1 MSYLRS
7 GSPLA
12 IQRRIERK
20 FTVALRARFVPPLLG
35 LLLLVLLFAP
45 ASSQADTTHDV
56 VIVGAGAAGMYAAY
70 TLDNL
75 GFNVLVLEAQD
86 HRGGRVHNM
95 HQKIPGFGTAPTEV
109 CAEWV
114 EGTQNYFFY
123 DDVQA
128 NFPGRLIGGGGDT
141 TYEDFHW
148 KASEIYDYWDF
159 YYHVLE
165 PGAHGPTVSYKS
177 DLADHWGITETDIEY
192 PLYTRYASGIWMA
205 ELEDL
210 YVQDLVREEALWI
223 YTGGSAVF
231 GESGFLQTLDELYFD
246 QIIPLVQLNSPVTAI
261 DTSGPQPFAT
271 AAGEDH
277 YADAIIVTVSVGV
290 LRNNHIAFNPPLPP
304 AKVAAL
310 NTLNMTPGSGTAV
323 VMIKWA
329 ERKWPKNMRFMNA
342 NGPGNMCWF
351 ADFYKDIPNNQ
362 KLVSKCIVG
371 PAPYGQHLDGLT
383 EQQQIDAVASDIIDI
398 FPRLTLGDV
407 EDAYVENLG
416 ENPFFEGGYSSPGQ
430 GSRPDTGPSARQVYA
445 EPVGTSLYFAGE
457 GTKND
462 GAGSVSGA
470 LDSAAGSQRS

>member
-1 MSYLRS
+1 
-7 GSPLA
+7 
-12 IQRRIERK
+12 
-20 FTVALRARFVPPLLG
+20 
-35 LLLLVLLFAP
+35 
-45 ASSQADTTHDV
+45 
-56 VIVGAGAAGMYAAY
+56 
-70 TLDNL
+70 
-75 GFNVLVLEAQD
+75 
-86 HRGGRVHNM
+86 
-95 HQKIPGFGTAPTEV
+95 
-109 CAEWV
+109 
-114 EGTQNYFFY
+114 
-123 DDVQA
+123 
-128 NFPGRLIGGGGDT
+128 
-141 TYEDFHW
+141 
-148 KASEIYDYWDF
+148 
-159 YYHVLE
+159 
-165 PGAHGPTVSYKS
+165 
-177 DLADHWGITETDIEY
+177 
-192 PLYTRYASGIWMA
+192 MA

-210 YVQDLVREEALWI
+210 YILDLLREEEIWTYGGGAL
-223 YTGGSAVF
+223 VF

-271 AAGEDH
+271 AAGENH

-329 ERKWPKNMRFMNA
+329 AKKWPNNIRFMNA

-371 PAPYGQHLDGLT
+371 PAPYAQYLDGLT

-398 FPRLTLGDV
+398 FPRLSLSDV
-407 EDAYVENLG
+407 EDAHVANLG

-457 GTKND
+457 GTKNN

-470 LDSAAGSQRS
+470 LDSGLRVALEIDADHDPVPEPSGSIMLGCGILGLILLHARRQHRRCRC